1 MRTRAKIGIGVAA
14 MAGMAAIAVLGL
26 LAADRAF
33 PPPLEGAQIVSPEVR
48 DADGE
53 LLRAFAT
60 SEGRW
65 RLKTTVADVDPQFL
79 KMLIA
84 YEDRRFYEH
93 RGIDPLAFGRA
104 FFQLVSHGRIVSG
117 GSTLTMQVARLIE
130 PRAERSV
137 AAKLLQMFRAFQ
149 IERRLSK
156 TEILNLYLTHAP
168 YGGNLEGVRA
178 ASLAYFGREPGRLDV
193 AQAALLVAL
202 PQLPEKRRPDR
213 NAEAAAKVRA
223 RVLNRAA

>member
-1 MRTRAKIGIGVAA
+1 
-14 MAGMAAIAVLGL
+14 
-26 LAADRAF
+26 
-33 PPPLEGAQIVSPEVR
+33 
-48 DADGE
+48 
-53 LLRAFAT
+53 
-60 SEGRW
+60 
-65 RLKTTVADVDPQFL
+65 
-79 KMLIA
+79 
-84 YEDRRFYEH
+84 
-93 RGIDPLAFGRA
+93 
-104 FFQLVSHGRIVSG
+104 
-117 GSTLTMQVARLIE
+117 MQVARLIE
-130 PRAERSV
+130 PRTQRSV
-137 AAKLLQMFRAFQ
+137 PAKLLQMFRAFQ

-223 RVLNRAA
+223 RVLNRAAVAAVVGEERPSAPACNPFRPRAGSCRPMPPISPNLPCASSRA